1 MVGIGVGGVKVMAS
15 EEWNRLV
22 VYLGE
27 EVVVVVREGVGSQG
41 SSAVELE

>member
-1 MVGIGVGGVKVMAS
+1 MAS
-15 EEWNRLV
+15 GEWNRLV

-27 EVVVVVREGVGSQG
+27 EVVVVVLEGVGGQG

>member
-1 MVGIGVGGVKVMAS
+1 MS

-22 VYLGE
+22 VNLD